1 VANVSKMDH
10 VSSARILVV
19 EDQVADL
26 HLIEQVLAAAGFL
39 NVGLS
44 TDPLTVANM
53 FDPARLDLVILDLW
67 MPGLDGFALLR
78 QMRDRIP
85 AGTYLPLLVVTADVS
100 VDTRRRALLAG
111 ATDFLTKPIDVVEV
125 TLRVKHLLETRR
137 LQVALF
143 EERSQLESLVDGR
156 TAELAAAN
164 TRLSD
169 LVLAK
174 DEFIASVSHELRTP
188 LTGVLG
194 FARELAERLPKLS
207 QEDVASIAKLI
218 VEQSTEAAAIIDDL
232 LVAARADIDTIRVHA
247 ERVDI
252 RAEFESVLR
261 TLPAEVTARVE
272 LPATTAVAVGDRLR
286 VRQILRNLV
295 GNAYKYGGP
304 HVGVE
309 ITPSESV
316 VDVLVSDDGPGVIPE
331 EQVRLFDPFFRGSTS
346 ASQTQSIGLGLT
358 VSRRLARL
366 MGGDLVYQPGYGGS
380 AFRLTLPRAL

>member
-1 VANVSKMDH
+1 MDH
-10 VSSARILVV
+10 ISGARILVV

-26 HLIEQVLAAAGFL
+26 HLIEQVLTSAGFL

-44 TDPLTVANM
+44 SDPLTVAHM
-53 FDPARLDLVILDLW
+53 FDPTRLDLLILDLW

-78 QMRDRIP
+78 QMRERIP
-85 AGTYLPLLVVTADVS
+85 VGTYLPVLVITADVS
-100 VDTRRRALLAG
+100 VDTRRRALVAG

-125 TLRVKHLLETRR
+125 TLRVRHLLETRR
-137 LQVALF
+137 LQVELF
-143 EERSQLESLVDGR
+143 EERSQLESLVEGR
-156 TAELAAAN
+156 TAELATAN
-164 TRLSD
+164 AKLSD

-194 FARELAERLPKLS
+194 FARELNERLDALTR
-207 QEDVASIAKLI
+207 EEVATISRLI

-232 LVAARADIDTIRVHA
+232 LVAARADVESVRVHA

-261 TLPAEVTARVE
+261 TLPAEVTGRVK
-272 LPATTAVAVGDRLR
+272 LPAATAVAVADRLR

-295 GNAYKYGGP
+295 GNAFKYGGP

-309 ITPSESV
+309 ITPSDSV
-316 VDVLVSDDGPGVIPE
+316 VDVLVSDDGPGVVPE
-331 EQVRLFDPFFRGSTS
+331 EQVRLFDPYFRGSAT
-346 ASQTQSIGLGLT
+346 AGQTQSIGLGLT

-366 MGGDLVYQPGYGGS
+366 MGGDLVYQPGHRGS

>member
-1 VANVSKMDH
+1 MANVSKMDH
-10 VSSARILVV
+10 LSGARILVV

-39 NVGLS
+39 NVGIS
-44 TDPLTVANM
+44 TDPLTVAHM
-53 FDPARLDLVILDLW
+53 FDPARLDLLILDLW

-78 QMRDRIP
+78 QMRDKIP
-85 AGTYLPLLVVTADVS
+85 VGTYLPVLVITADVS

-125 TLRVKHLLETRR
+125 TLRVKHLLDTRR
-137 LQVALF
+137 LQVELF
-143 EERSQLESLVDGR
+143 EERSHLESLVEGR

-207 QEDVASIAKLI
+207 QEDVAAIAKLI

-232 LVAARADIDTIRVHA
+232 LVAARADMDTIRVHA

-252 RAEFESVLR
+252 RAEFEAVLR
-261 TLPAEVTARVE
+261 TLPAEVTDRVE
-272 LPATTAVAVGDRLR
+272 LPATTALAVGDRLR

-309 ITPSESV
+309 ITPSDSV
-316 VDVLVSDDGPGVIPE
+316 VDVLVTDDGPGVIPE
-331 EQVRLFDPFFRGSTS
+331 EQVRLFDPFFRGTTS
-346 ASQTQSIGLGLT
+346 ASQVQSIGLGLT

-366 MGGDLVYQPGYGGS
+366 MGGDLVYQPGNGGS